1 MTKKQQELNKFLEE
15 HLKSERIQYSKSSYA
30 ALFFFVKKKNSLLWP
45 VQFTKLNIQWRYNM
59 RIREEN
65 EWKAAFRTNKRLFKL
80 LVMHFELCNFPATFQ
95 LMIDSLLQEL
105 IDIEKVIV
113 YMNDILIF
121 TKTLEE
127 HCNIVGQI
135 LTFLKKNKLIL
146 QSKKYLFY

>member
-1 MTKKQQELNKFLEE
+1 
-15 HLKSERIQYSKSSYA
+15 
-30 ALFFFVKKKNSLLWP
+30 
-45 VQFTKLNIQWRYNM
+45 M

-65 EWKAAFRTNKRLFKL
+65 EWKAAFQTNKGLFKL
-80 LVMHFELCNFPATFQ
+80 LVMYFELCNFSAIFQ

-127 HCNIVGQI
+127 HCNIVGQVLI
-135 LTFLKKNKLIL
+135 ILKKNKLIL
-146 QSKKYLFY
+146 QLKKCSFH